1 MALDPRKRQKKL
13 ARQRAKRKA
22 KASAQRRTQKSG
34 SSWLRAFAGL
44 EFELVSRAPVY
55 ECYVADEIF
64 ESDQGIG
71 QVIVSRLLG
80 NQVAAGIF
88 LIDAYCLGV
97 KDAFAFFKP
106 LKDFEDQL
114 LASLR
119 QTVRLRE
126 VEPAYAKK
134 LILDAIAY
142 ARTLGFEPH
151 KDYKLPSKVLRDID
165 ETACATEFTFGQDGK
180 PFFIAGPHDS
190 PARCK
195 QVIDTLHRRVGPD
208 GYHYLMPLSPFGEF
222 FGDDDDDWEDDDDE
236 WEDDDEDVDE
246 DEDED
251 EGERR
256 RRI

>member
-13 ARQRAKRKA
+13 AKQRAKRKA
-22 KASAQRRTQKSG
+22 KAASQRRAQKGG
-34 SSWLRAFAGL
+34 SFWLHSFAGL
-44 EFELVSRAPVY
+44 EFELASRAPLY

-64 ESDQGIG
+64 KSDQGIG
-71 QVIVSRLLG
+71 QVIVSRRSG

-106 LKDFEDQL
+106 LKDFDDIL
-114 LASLR
+114 LGSMSRSVHLR
-119 QTVRLRE
+119 K
-126 VEPAYAKK
+126 VEPACAKK

-165 ETACATEFTFGQDGK
+165 ETACATEFTFGKDGK

-195 QVIDTLHRRVGPD
+195 QVIDTLHRRFGAE
-208 GYHYLMPLSPFGEF
+208 GYHYLVPLSPFEEF
-222 FGDDDDDWEDDDDE
+222 SDDDDWEDDDEE

-246 DEDED
+246 DEGED
-251 EGERR
+251 DGGR